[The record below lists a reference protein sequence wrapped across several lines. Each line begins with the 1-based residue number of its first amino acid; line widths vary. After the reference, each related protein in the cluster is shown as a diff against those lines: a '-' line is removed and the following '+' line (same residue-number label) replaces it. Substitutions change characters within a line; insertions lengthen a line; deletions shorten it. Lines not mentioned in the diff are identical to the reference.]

1 MGDMPGWMRS
11 APRVALESI
20 VVDRTDPMGVA
31 AVWQRA
37 ADTVR
42 ALARPD
48 LPADDSWN
56 AAIDRAAALLT
67 KEAED
72 VRLMN
77 EMAYRLT
84 VGNLR

>member
-1 MGDMPGWMRS
+1 
-11 APRVALESI
+11 
-20 VVDRTDPMGVA
+20 MGVA
-31 AVWQRA
+31 AVWQRV

-42 ALARPD
+42 TLARPE

-56 AAIDRAAALLT
+56 AAIDRAAALLA

-77 EMAYRLT
+77 EMAHRLI
-84 VGNLR
+84 VGNLQ